1 MDDQQFPPAQPEAP
15 AEPSADEQ
23 AAAAGAAVPPPI
35 APPDATAAAGAAV
48 PPPVAPPPVT
58 PPAAAPMPPAAAPMP
73 PAAAPM
79 PPAAAATPPPPP
91 VAPTPAYTWDQPAEP
106 AGPAPG
112 VRFAGHAGRLVA
124 YIVDG
129 IILGVVTTV
138 LALVAVA
145 VLGVG
150 FSTSGDGS
158 GTVSG
163 GSVAASLLILLIVFI
178 VSIGYFPF
186 FWARSGSTPGMR
198 LFRLRVV
205 RDKDGGAIGAGTAIL
220 RLIGLWISF
229 AVFYLGVIWILI
241 DSRRRGWHD
250 LLAGTVVIE
259 EP

>member
-15 AEPSADEQ
+15 AEPSAGDQ

-35 APPDATAAAGAAV
+35 APPEAAAAAGAAV
-48 PPPVAPPPVT
+48 PPPVA
-58 PPAAAPMPPAAAPMP
+58 PPAAAPMP

-145 VLGVG
+145 VIGIGVS
-150 FSTSGDGS
+150 STGDGS

-205 RDKDGGAIGAGTAIL
+205 RDKDGGSIGAGTAIL

>member
-15 AEPSADEQ
+15 AEPSAGDQ

-35 APPDATAAAGAAV
+35 APPEAAAAAGAAV
-48 PPPVAPPPVT
+48 PPPVA

-145 VLGVG
+145 VIGIGVS
-150 FSTSGDGS
+150 STGDGS

-205 RDKDGGAIGAGTAIL
+205 RDKDGGSIGAGTAIL